1 MTMDKLILI
10 SGLAGI
16 FFFALLTTG
25 LIRKYSLK
33 NALID
38 IPNERSSHSIPT
50 TRGGGLS
57 IALSILLVIG
67 LLFFAGWIA
76 MEFALALGIGGL
88 IVVIIG
94 WIDDHRHIPA
104 LWRAISYFIA
114 AGWAIVC
121 LGGLERIQLGSQVL
135 FLGHMGT
142 FLAIFWIVW
151 LTNLYNFMDGTDSM
165 AAIQAICVGLLAGI
179 LFWLEGQYGV
189 AIVCFVIAASSCG
202 FLFWNWPP
210 AKIFMGDV
218 GSCTLGFC
226 FGVLAVIGEIEDTV
240 PLVVW
245 FILLA
250 IFICDATFTL
260 LMRIGRNE
268 KWYQAHKSHA
278 YQRLVQLGMS
288 HKQLAIVILIVNISI
303 LWPLAW
309 LAYQEQ
315 ALAFYIACLAGL
327 LMATLWGMI
336 QIRYHNSILSER

>member
-1 MTMDKLILI
+1 MDMSLVII
-10 SGLAGI
+10 GLAGSLFI
-16 FFFALLTTG
+16 SVVLTGWFQKYALH
-25 LIRKYSLK
+25 RS
-33 NALID
+33 LID
-38 IPNERSSHSIPT
+38 VPNERSSHLTPT
-50 TRGGGLS
+50 PRGGGLS
-57 IALSILLVIG
+57 IVLAILLCIG
-67 LLFFAGWIA
+67 VLFLTGQLQMDIA
-76 MEFALALGIGGL
+76 IALGIGGFF
-88 IVVIIG
+88 VSVIA
-94 WIDDHRHIPA
+94 WIDDHRHISA
-104 LWRAISYFIA
+104 LWRAMAYAIA
-114 AGWAIVC
+114 AVFSVYC
-121 LGGLERIQLGSQVL
+121 LGGFNHLQLGSYLLPLGMIGNVL
-135 FLGHMGT
+135 
-142 FLAIFWIVW
+142 AVVWIVW
-151 LTNLYNFMDGTDSM
+151 MTNLYNFMDGTDAL

-179 LFWLEGQYGV
+179 LFWLEGKYGV
-189 AIVCFVIAASSCG
+189 SMVCFVIAVSSCG

-210 AKIFMGDV
+210 AKLFMGDV

>member
-1 MTMDKLILI
+1 
-10 SGLAGI
+10 
-16 FFFALLTTG
+16 
-25 LIRKYSLK
+25 
-33 NALID
+33 
-38 IPNERSSHSIPT
+38 
-50 TRGGGLS
+50 
-57 IALSILLVIG
+57 
-67 LLFFAGWIA
+67 

-135 FLGHMGT
+135 SLGHMGT

-250 IFICDATFTL
+250 VFIGDATLTL
-260 LMRIGRNE
+260 LMRIMKGE

-278 YQRLVQLGMS
+278 YQRWVQMGAS
-288 HKQLAIVILIVNISI
+288 HKSLALGVLSINVMI
-303 LWPLAW
+303 LWP
-309 LAYQEQ
+309 
-315 ALAFYIACLAGL
+315 
-327 LMATLWGMI
+327 MATMAFVWGEYSYHITAACILLISVLWGAI
-336 QIRYHNSILSER
+336 QVHYYRNRS